1 MSTKKSTQK
10 TLSVDDVNSPISQ
23 GSYGIKYVPLN
34 LAGKKAL
41 IDLKQWIAKQT
52 GKSLTYNATIIYLRD
67 FLLKT
72 NEGDNNMTKE
82 QLKQY
87 LDSLKTKNE
96 KEPKQH

>member
-1 MSTKKSTQK
+1 MNTKKSTKK

-41 IDLKQWIAKQT
+41 LDLKQWIAKQT
-52 GKSLTYNATIIYLRD
+52 GKSLTYNATIVYLRD
-67 FLLKT
+67 FL
-72 NEGDNNMTKE
+72 EGENNMTKE

-87 LDSLKTKNE
+87 LDSLKKKNE
-96 KEPKQH
+96 EEPKQH